1 MNSLKYLFLIIT
13 VLLVSN
19 CATYTPQYK
28 NKKRAIPSINS
39 KEVAHAFYL
48 LGDGGNSPIGTE
60 TTTLKRLR
68 TALKSAKKESTLLF
82 LGDNIYPA
90 GMPKKEHPQRAFA
103 EHQLNIQTALAE
115 NFKGNTYFIPG
126 NHDWYSNGL
135 KGLKRQENYVSK
147 ILGKEAFLPKNGC
160 PIDKITISKDIVLII
175 IDSEWY
181 VTNWDKHPT
190 INDQCEI
197 KTRNRF
203 FDEFEGLIKKAR
215 GKTTLVAMHH
225 PLFTNGPHGGQFS
238 LKQQLFPVG
247 GNIPLPIL
255 GTAINLLRK
264 TSGISNTDLQNK
276 RYLDLKK
283 RMVTLSQENDK
294 VIFVGGHEHSLQ
306 YIVEDNIPQIVSGA
320 GSKVNPTRN
329 AGGGLFSAGVPGY
342 ARLDVY
348 TDGSS
353 KVTFISSEENKS
365 IFEAQVMQPRV
376 PTKKHSYAKNTDSHT
391 LASIY
396 IKEETEKSSFYRY
409 LWGER
414 YREMYSKKVRARN
427 VQLDTLFGGLTPVRK
442 GGGHQ
447 SKSLRLEDKDGR
459 EYVMRAL
466 RKNALQYLQAVAFK
480 TQYIEGQ
487 FDGTYSEALL
497 LDAFTGSHPYAPFTV
512 ATLAKAIDVLHT
524 KPSLFYVPKQKT
536 LGAFNDDFGD
546 ELYMIEERAAS
557 GHGDKA
563 NFGYSNKVIST
574 TDVLAKIRKNE
585 KASID
590 ESAYIRA
597 RLFDM
602 LLGDW
607 DRHEDQWRWAAFKE
621 KNHTIYK
628 PFPRD
633 RDQVFSIMADGALLN
648 LVTKAV
654 PELRLMQSYEE
665 EMGNA
670 KWFNLEPYPL
680 DMAIITE
687 STKTAWDTEVAYIQ
701 KQLTPGVID
710 EALAYFPAETTQEI
724 VTSIKRKLKGRI
736 RNLSKISNAYHKYIA
751 KFAVITGTDKDDY
764 FEIERRTNG
773 ITKVTGYRIKKGKK
787 EAIFHQKNYD
797 SKHTKEIW
805 IYGLDDADTFK
816 VFGGHTAG
824 SVVRIVGGQN
834 NDVYNILHGQRVK
847 MYDYKTKK
855 NTFLTK
861 KGRKKLSDSYDRN
874 VYDYKKLKYNTTKI
888 LPTFGINPDD
898 GLKLGMQGVFTNFGF
913 DRNPFTSQYSIEGSY
928 YFATDGFEIKL
939 TGEFAQMVGNWN
951 FGVEA
956 EFTSPNYNINFFG
969 FGNQS
974 TNLHFLDEENYSQNY
989 NRVKLRK
996 NAIRPYVVWRGQL
1009 GGNFR
1014 IGSSFESIE
1023 VEPTQGRYISTT
1035 NLDKKNTFLGAE
1047 AHYNFEHQDNKAFPT
1062 LGIKADLSI
1071 GYKSNT
1077 KSKANFSY
1085 LIPAISFNYKLIPN
1099 GQLVLATKLKSHL
1112 NFGDGFEFYQGATLG
1127 AHDGLRGYRNQRFT
1141 GKNSFYQSTDI
1152 RLNLRSLKTSLVPLY
1167 IGIYGG
1173 YDYGRVWLA
1182 NDTEN
1187 HWNSS
1192 FGGGIFLNAVD
1203 MISANLSIFKGD
1215 EYARIAFSLGF
1226 SF

>member
-19 CATYTPQYK
+19 CATYKPQYK
-28 NKKRAIPSINS
+28 NKKKAVYHRNS

-68 TALKSAKKESTLLF
+68 TALNTANKNSTLLF

-90 GMPKKEHPQRAFA
+90 GMPKKGHPQRAFA

-126 NHDWYSNGL
+126 NHDWYANGL
-135 KGLKRQENYVSK
+135 KGLKRQENYISK
-147 ILGKEAFLPKNGC
+147 ILGENSFLPKNGC
-160 PIDKITISKDIVLII
+160 PIEKISISKDIVLII

-190 INDQCEI
+190 INDQCDI
-197 KTRNRF
+197 KTRSRF

-238 LKQQLFPVG
+238 LRQQLFPVG
-247 GNIPLPIL
+247 GNFPLPIL

-283 RMVTLSQENDK
+283 RIVTLSQENDK
-294 VIFVGGHEHSLQ
+294 VIFASGHEHSLQ
-306 YIVEDNIPQIVSGA
+306 YIIENNIPQIVSGA

-329 AGGGLFSAGVPGY
+329 TGGGLFSAGVPGY

-353 KVTFISSEENKS
+353 KVTFISSEDNKT
-365 IFEAQVMQPRV
+365 IFETQVLP
-376 PTKKHSYAKNTDSHT
+376 PSTPHTKQIDTNNTDSHT

-396 IKEETEKSSFYRY
+396 TKEETEKSNIYRY

-414 YREMYSKKVRARN
+414 YREMYSKKIRAKN

-447 SKSLRLEDKDGR
+447 SKSLRLKDKDGR

-480 TQYIEGQ
+480 TRYIEGQ

-497 LDAFTGSHPYAPFTV
+497 LDAFTGAHPYAPFTV
-512 ATLAKAIDVLHT
+512 ATLAEAIDVLHT
-524 KPSLFYVPKQKT
+524 KPELFYVPKQKT
-536 LGAFNDDFGD
+536 LGAFNNDFGD

-563 NFGYSNKVIST
+563 NFGYANKVIST
-574 TDVLAKIRKNE
+574 NDVLAKIRKNE

-602 LLGDW
+602 VLGDW

-621 KNHTIYK
+621 NNHTTYK

-648 LVTKAV
+648 LFTKAI
-654 PELRLMQSYEE
+654 PALRLMQSYEE
-665 EMGNA
+665 EMKNA

-680 DMAIITE
+680 DVAIITE
-687 STKTAWDTEVAYIQ
+687 STKTDWDREVAFIQ
-701 KQLTPGVID
+701 KQLTPQVI
-710 EALAYFPAETTQEI
+710 EKALANFPPEMPQEMRTDI
-724 VTSIKRKLKGRI
+724 QKKLAGRI
-736 RNLSKISNAYHKYIA
+736 RNLSKISNAYYKYIA
-751 KFAVITGTDKDDY
+751 KFSLVIGTDKDDY
-764 FEIERRTNG
+764 FEIERCANG
-773 ITKVTGYRIKKGKK
+773 STKVTAYRIKTKGEKV
-787 EAIFHQKNYD
+787 IFHQKKYNG
-797 SKHTKEIW
+797 KQTKEIW
-805 IYGLDDADTFK
+805 IYGLDDTDTFK
-816 VFGGHTAG
+816 VFGEHAAG
-824 SVVRIVGGQN
+824 SIVRIVGGQN
-834 NDVYNILHGQRVK
+834 NDVYNVLQGQRVSI
-847 MYDYKTKK
+847 YDYKSKK
-855 NTFLTK
+855 NTFVTT
-861 KGRKKLSDSYDRN
+861 KGRKTLSDAYDTH
-874 VYDYKKLKYNTTKI
+874 VYDYKKLKYNTTKV
-888 LPTFGINPDD
+888 LPSFGINPDD
-898 GLKLGMQGVFTNFGF
+898 GLKLGMQGVFTKYGF
-913 DRNPFTSQYSIEGSY
+913 DRNPFTSQFRIEGAY
-928 YFATDGFEIKL
+928 YFATDGFEIKM
-939 TGEFAQMVGNWN
+939 TSEFAQILGKWN
-951 FGVEA
+951 LGIAA
-956 EFTSPNYNINFFG
+956 EFTSPNYNVNFFG
-969 FGNQS
+969 FGNQ
-974 TNLHFLDEENYSQNY
+974 TANLHFLDKESYSQNY

-996 NAIRPYVVWRGQL
+996 NSIAPFLIWRGQL
-1009 GGNFR
+1009 GGNFS
-1014 IGSSFESIE
+1014 IGTSLESIE

-1035 NLDKKNTFLGAE
+1035 NLGKKHTFLGAQ

-1062 LGIKADLSI
+1062 LGIKADLTL

-1077 KSKANFSY
+1077 KSKNSFSY
-1085 LIPAISFNYKLIPN
+1085 LIPALSFNYKLIPN
-1099 GQLVLATKLKSHL
+1099 GQLVLATKFKGHL

-1141 GKNSFYQSTDI
+1141 GKDSFYQSTDI

-1173 YDYGRVWLA
+1173 YDYGRVWLKK
-1182 NDTEN
+1182 DTEN

-1192 FGGGIFLNAVD
+1192 LGGGIFLNAVD
-1203 MISANLSIFKGD
+1203 LISANLGVFKGD
-1215 EYARIAFSLGF
+1215 EYARISFSLGF